1 MDWQE
6 EHKKRMEELEKTL
19 EENSPLKIS
28 DSDKELIELVPFLRL
43 PVLHNEKGNSYNI
56 YLTAFA
62 TDLKNLI
69 GNEYPS
75 KQIGEIAFSYFQN
88 KASILDAYSILASYS
103 FYIKHEFKDNGL
115 LKINKCSILL
125 KDIIVSIKT
134 AVDSI
139 CVFLQL
145 LENENIPYDDYT
157 DIRSFCN
164 PKGKK
169 TRKGKNHRLVN
180 KMEQLKNATWFDE
193 VCKIRNKVIHRGFT
207 LESWIQ
213 REFEPGQEE
222 IKMVQ
227 HRFCLPR
234 HVDSE
239 KNHPE
244 FESYDSRC
252 HFRKL
257 NLNPI
262 MEGFLKL
269 EQFEKELIE
278 ILISEG
284 LSKGVTESRA
294 GSADCARN
302 IAL

>member
-6 EHKKRMEELEKTL
+6 EHKKRMEELERTL
-19 EENSPLKIS
+19 EENRLSKIS
-28 DSDKELIELVPFLRL
+28 DLDKEIIELVPFYRL
-43 PVLHNEKGNSYNI
+43 PVLNNEKSNSYNI

-103 FYIKHEFKDNGL
+103 FYIKDEFKDNGI
-115 LKINKCSILL
+115 LKINNCSILL
-125 KDIIVSIKT
+125 KDIVVSIKT

-145 LENENIPYDDYT
+145 LENEDVSYHQYT
-157 DIRSFCN
+157 DINKYC
-164 PKGKK
+164 G
-169 TRKGKNHRLVN
+169 TRNGIMKGKNQRLIDKV
-180 KMEQLKNATWFDE
+180 EEIKNANWFNE
-193 VCKIRNKVIHRGFT
+193 VSEIRNKVIHRGFT
-207 LESWIQ
+207 LESWLQ

-239 KNHPE
+239 KNHSE

-278 ILISEG
+278 ILISED
-284 LSKGVTESRA
+284 LSKGVTEPRA
-294 GSADCARN
+294 GWADCARN
-302 IAL
+302 IKL